1 MQKLSREAALLIS
14 KSKIKLIP
22 WDVADYL
29 KTPYEMALYLEATFE
44 EFGHDGRALIG
55 ALGDIA
61 RAQGM
66 TSVARRSGLG
76 RESLYK
82 ALSGEGN
89 PSFDT
94 VLRVMDALGL
104 RLTAVVREPAPAVTR
119 APGARAVRKR
129 PARKRPARKRG
140 T

>member
-1 MQKLSREAALLIS
+1 VQKLSREAAILIS
-14 KSKIKLIP
+14 KSKGKLIP

-29 KTPYEMALYLEATFE
+29 TSPHEMALYLEATVE
-44 EFGHDGRALIG
+44 EFGHDGRAIIR

-66 TSVARRSGLG
+66 TGVAKRSGLG

-94 VLRVMDALGL
+94 VLRVLDALGL
-104 RLTAVVREPAPAVTR
+104 RLTVQVNEPTR
-119 APGARAVRKR
+119 KRRAVRSRRR
-129 PARKRPARKRG
+129 PA
-140 T
+140 